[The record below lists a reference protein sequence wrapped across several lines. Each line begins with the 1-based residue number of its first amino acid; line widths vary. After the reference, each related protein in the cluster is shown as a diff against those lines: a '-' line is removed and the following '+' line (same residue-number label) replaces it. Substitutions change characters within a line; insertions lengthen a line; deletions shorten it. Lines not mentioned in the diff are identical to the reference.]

1 MGGESM
7 RAADDFAGVLERMV
21 ELERERDRHATPMDR
36 DHNNLIRRIR
46 SVPIEEIDPKL
57 ERKSRRGWAPATRQ
71 AARLGGLQVDGE
83 NELLPSASPHGS
95 RRGKVGQLKQ
105 SKDQHRC
112 GGQSRK
118 HQWMP

>member
-1 MGGESM
+1 M

-57 ERKSRRGWAPATRQ
+57 ERKSRRG
-71 AARLGGLQVDGE
+71 
-83 NELLPSASPHGS
+83 
-95 RRGKVGQLKQ
+95 
-105 SKDQHRC
+105 
-112 GGQSRK
+112 
-118 HQWMP
+118 